1 MVAIPILVKA
11 MKQGENH
18 ENINILSSRI
28 FSSGPVLRRVC
39 QLEPKMAVI
48 TDKYGLY
55 SLFNYVIL
63 LLDIC
68 RIGEKLRYCRKLQYL
83 SVLEFSWKNIMP
95 CFTQYSQCDCYR
107 YDFMKIFVFLNF
119 TTIYTYVLIKN
130 IILKLRNFKKTK

>member
-1 MVAIPILVKA
+1 
-11 MKQGENH
+11 
-18 ENINILSSRI
+18 
-28 FSSGPVLRRVC
+28 
-39 QLEPKMAVI
+39 MAVI

-68 RIGEKLRYCRKLQYL
+68 RIGEKLRYCRKFQYL

-95 CFTQYSQCDCYR
+95 CFTQYSQCDRYR

-119 TTIYTYVLIKN
+119 TTLYTYLLIKN
-130 IILKLRNFKKTK
+130 IIFKLLNLKKKITNSIFGQNIRSPQRCKKSYLGDNKDIPV